1 MANGR
6 ISRSNMRH
14 AAARRR
20 LARYGNSRRGQH
32 HRKLPP
38 NLLRHSSG
46 RASSKGIFTIPR
58 VALVLGS
65 ISLVVAG
72 VFFVLTVISTVIG
85 VTGTMAAYR
94 NITEEIDFSR
104 AGDIT
109 VDTFQ
114 TTRIYD
120 RDGNLLQEVDNPDY
134 GWRTFV
140 ALDTISPHFVDAT
153 VAAEDSTFWTNPG
166 IDPVGIARAVVINVS
181 GTGSS
186 GASTITQQ
194 LVGALYPDD
203 ISRFD
208 ISYSRKA
215 REAMAAIA
223 LNQEFSKADI
233 LTMYV
238 NQTYYGRRA
247 YGIEAAAQTFFNKH
261 ASDLT
266 LAEATWLAGMPQ
278 SPSYYADNFDSA
290 KRRQQYVLDQMVK
303 YRYITREEA
312 NQAWNEPLQFRDSR
326 TGAVQNAP
334 HFTEYVR
341 EYIVENFGVDALY
354 GGLEITTS
362 IDLDLQQEAERI
374 VAEGVRSMEPYQR
387 NNGAAVIMVPWS
399 GEILAMVGSADFNSA
414 LIAGQVNYATS
425 PIQPGS
431 SIKPIVYAAAFE
443 QGWHPAT
450 VVMDVPTVWDSPGQ
464 PEPYAPQNYTRQFY
478 GAVTVRTALANSLNL
493 PAVKATEYAGV
504 NGVME
509 VADRMGLKDSLSEDA
524 SFYGLSLGLGAG
536 EVELLEHTNAYAT
549 LANNGTYVPV
559 HPILKIT
566 DSQGNVLFEL
576 DEEQVEED
584 QQQAIAPGHAYQV
597 TSILADDDA
606 REMVFGGGNLFEQ
619 TQRQLGRPTA
629 AKSGTTENW
638 RDLWTMGYT
647 TDVSIGVWVGRSGE
661 TNPSDI
667 LPELDGSQAAGPIWR
682 DLMSMIHDDPEFSQ
696 LLLGPD
702 GQPIDEEFEVPNDV
716 FEGEVCAAT
725 GNRASSGSTRED
737 WLVRGEEPQNACGD
751 LTDYQRRELNDAIEH
766 VREGNV
772 RWASGAVNS
781 IRQYD
786 SAANG
791 RSSIRASSSNDNT
804 TGSNQSNDDD
814 DEQIIEPID

>member
-6 ISRSNMRH
+6 ISRSNLRH

-20 LARYGNSRRGQH
+20 LARYGNSRRGKH

-46 RASSKGIFTIPR
+46 RADSKGILSIPR
-58 VALVLGS
+58 VAIVLGT

-72 VFFVLTVISTVIG
+72 AFFLITVISSVLG
-85 VTGTMAAYR
+85 VMGTLAAYR
-94 NITEEIDFSR
+94 DIKEELEVSEAASIF
-104 AGDIT
+104 T
-109 VDTFQ
+109 DTFQ

-120 RDGNLLQEVDNPDY
+120 RDGELLQEVDNPDY

-140 ALDTISPHFVDAT
+140 PLEDISPYLIDAT
-153 VAAEDSTFWTNPG
+153 VAAEDATFWNNPG
-166 IDPVGIARAVVINVS
+166 IDPVGIVRAGVINFS
-181 GTGSS
+181 GSGSS

-194 LVGALYPDD
+194 LVRSLYPEE
-203 ISRFD
+203 IGFD
-208 ISYSRKA
+208 VTLTRKG
-215 REAMAAIA
+215 REALAAIA
-223 LNQEFSKADI
+223 LDQQYSKSDI

-238 NQTYYGRRA
+238 NQIYYGSRA
-247 YGIEAAAQTFFNKH
+247 YGIEAAAQTYFNKH

-266 LAEATWLAGMPQ
+266 LAEASWLAGMPQ
-278 SPSYYADNFDSA
+278 SPSYYADNFDIA

-312 NQAWNEPLQFRDSR
+312 NAAWNEPLQFRDSR

-341 EYIVENFGVDALY
+341 EYIVEHYGVDALY

-362 IDLDLQQEAERI
+362 IDLDLQQQAEQI
-374 VAEGVRSMEPYQR
+374 VAEGVRDMEAFQR

-399 GEILAMVGSADFNSA
+399 GEVLAMVGSADFNSA
-414 LIAGQVNYATS
+414 LIGGQVNYATS

-464 PEPYAPQNYTRQFY
+464 PEPYAPENYTRQFY

-504 NGVME
+504 NGVMD
-509 VADRMGLKDSLSEDA
+509 VAERMGLKDSLSEDA

-576 DEEQVEED
+576 NEEQVEKER
-584 QQQAIAPGHAYQV
+584 QQAIAPGHAYQV
-597 TSILADDDA
+597 TSILTDDEA
-606 REMVFGGGNLFEQ
+606 REMVFGRGNLFEQ
-619 TQRQLGRPTA
+619 TQAQLGRPTA

-661 TNPSDI
+661 TNPTEF

-682 DLMSMIHDDPEFSQ
+682 ELMALVHDNPEFSQ
-696 LLLGPD
+696 LLVGPD
-702 GQPIDEEFEVPNDV
+702 GQPLDEEFPVPPDAY
-716 FEGEVCAAT
+716 EGEVCAAT
-725 GNRASSGSTRED
+725 GNRATSGATRED
-737 WLVRGEEPQNACGD
+737 WLVRGKEPQNACGD
-751 LTDYQRRELNDAIEH
+751 LTDYQREQLNDALEQ
-766 VREGNV
+766 VRRGNV
-772 RWASGAVNS
+772 RWASGAVSS
-781 IRQYD
+781 IREYD
-786 SAANG
+786 AAANG
-791 RSSIRASSSNDNT
+791 RSSISTSSSSSSRDNDED
-804 TGSNQSNDDD
+804 NDQ
-814 DEQIIEPID
+814 EQIIEPID